1 MPADQGLVRIS
12 QGAALE
18 CMGSERTGALQA
30 LAQHNLPSLLL
41 LSKETFF
48 LPKFG
53 LSMQAVLSILK
64 TLLLFPLSSE
74 PGRQCDCRGDKWP
87 LLPEPV
93 SSLWDTIGRGG
104 RCFRIHDTSSLSAIV
119 ASEATPLLWILFPT
133 LQTAGLT
140 LKGNN
145 MRSHQVLGGVPPL
158 LPPPDSHNILPPPL
172 HLDSHSP
179 TG

>member
-12 QGAALE
+12 QGAALG
-18 CMGSERTGALQA
+18 CMGSERTGAMQA

-53 LSMQAVLSILK
+53 LSMQVVLSILK

-74 PGRQCDCRGDKWP
+74 TGRKCDCREDKWP

-93 SSLWDTIGRGG
+93 SS
-104 RCFRIHDTSSLSAIV
+104 
-119 ASEATPLLWILFPT
+119 
-133 LQTAGLT
+133 
-140 LKGNN
+140 
-145 MRSHQVLGGVPPL
+145 
-158 LPPPDSHNILPPPL
+158 
-172 HLDSHSP
+172 
-179 TG
+179 